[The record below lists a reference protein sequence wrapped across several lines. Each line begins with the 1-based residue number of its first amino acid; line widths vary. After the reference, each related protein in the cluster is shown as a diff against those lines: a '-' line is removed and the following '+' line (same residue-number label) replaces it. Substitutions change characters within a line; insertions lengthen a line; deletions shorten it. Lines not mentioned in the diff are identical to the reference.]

1 MIQIKAV
8 LDVLNT
14 VWPYLVAI
22 LTFLIMIVIHEF
34 GHFIAARLT
43 GVKVNEFAVGFGPTL
58 FKKQGKKTLYA
69 VRAIPFGGFC
79 SMEGEDSESEDQDAF
94 CNKKPWKR
102 FIIIIMG
109 ALFNLV
115 FGFILVMI
123 TLAPTKVYTTT
134 TIDSFHE
141 NAVSVQSGLQ
151 AGDTILEVDGRHI
164 FTTYDLSYNFTGI
177 KGDSVD
183 MLVRRD
189 GEEVLLR
196 DVKFQTSEAEGIN
209 YIVVDFYVRG
219 QQRTF
224 GSYFE
229 QSFKTS
235 LSYARVVWFS
245 LVDLISGKFGI
256 SAVSGPVGVTVAISQ
271 VARTGIMD
279 LLPMIALI
287 SINLGLF
294 NLLPIPALDGSRAL
308 FILIEMIARKPIP
321 QKYEAFIHAAGFVLL
336 IAFMLFITAK
346 DIFSLF

>member
-1 MIQIKAV
+1 MIFIKSV

-14 VWPYLVAI
+14 VWPYAVAI
-22 LTFLIMIVIHEF
+22 LIFLVMILIHEF

-43 GVKVNEFAVGFGPTL
+43 GVKVNEFAIGFGPTI

-69 VRAIPFGGFC
+69 IRAIPFGGFC
-79 SMEGEDSESEDQDAF
+79 SMEGEDGESDDQDAF

-102 FIIIIMG
+102 LIIVIMG
-109 ALFNLV
+109 ATFNLL

-134 TIDSFHE
+134 TIASFHE
-141 NAVSVQSGLQ
+141 NAVSVNSGLQ
-151 AGDTILEVDGRHI
+151 AGDTILEVNGRHI

-183 MLVRRD
+183 MLVKRD
-189 GEEVLLR
+189 GKKVFLP
-196 DVKFQTSEAEGIN
+196 DVTFKTSKSDGMN
-209 YIVVDFYVRG
+209 YVVVDFYVYG
-219 QQRTF
+219 QKRTF
-224 GSYFE
+224 ASYFA

-235 LSYARVVWFS
+235 LSYARVVLFS
-245 LVDLISGKFGI
+245 LIDLISGKFGI

-271 VARTGIMD
+271 VARTSIMD

-308 FILIEMIARKPIP
+308 FILIELIARKPIP
-321 QKYEAFIHAAGFVLL
+321 KKYEAIVHAAGFILL
-336 IAFMLFITAK
+336 IGFMLFITAK
-346 DIFSLF
+346 DILSLF